1 MSTGLGFETHEG
13 RKETK
18 RFLEVLRTTSVR
30 GKLSRAREEGPL
42 EYVCVCHKAFS
53 LFITILF
60 FVISCYKS
68 NISSWF
74 VRLSF
79 LITRL
84 NTKISLVNVVHREDL
99 RFPGHAFF
107 S

>member
-1 MSTGLGFETHEG
+1 MKHNEG
-13 RKETK
+13 RKDTK
-18 RFLEVLRTTSVR
+18 RFLEVLRTTSVS

-42 EYVCVCHKAFS
+42 EYVCVCHNDFS
-53 LFITILF
+53 LFITILCT
-60 FVISCYKS
+60 VISFYKL

-99 RFPGHAFF
+99 RLPDRAFF